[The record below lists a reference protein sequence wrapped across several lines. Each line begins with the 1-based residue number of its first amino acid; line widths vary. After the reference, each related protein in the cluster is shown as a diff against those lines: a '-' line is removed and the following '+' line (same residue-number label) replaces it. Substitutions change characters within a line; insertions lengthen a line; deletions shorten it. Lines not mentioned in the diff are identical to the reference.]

1 MTTTYYSNQI
11 ASIEKEIADLQK
23 KIADEA
29 KKEYD
34 CQNRISSIE
43 RSITRYTSMSSLQ
56 SKQRDIQNQNKKIID
71 CKKKQAGYQKKIA
84 DKTKTLRQ
92 RKIDLQKEEKR
103 EQEKRMRE
111 EKTFQDKLQKD
122 IQQQKSILNT
132 LVEQNY
138 SAKLQNE
145 MSHVEDKQ
153 YDFFISHASE
163 DKENFVKALA
173 EGLTEEG
180 CKVWYDNFVLKIGD
194 SLRESIDRGLANS
207 KYGIVVISPY
217 FLKKRW
223 PAYELNGMVAREMN
237 GHKVILPIWH
247 KVTKDEVLQYSPTLA
262 DKLALNTA
270 IHSMK
275 EIIEQLKTFV
285 ISE

>member
-1 MTTTYYSNQI
+1 MTTTYYMNQI
-11 ASIEKEIADLQK
+11 SSIEKEIANLQK
-23 KIADEA
+23 KIADEV

-34 CQNRISSIE
+34 CQNRINTIE
-43 RSITRYTSMSSLQ
+43 RSITKNTSMSSLQ

-71 CKKKQAGYQKKIA
+71 SKKRQAEYQKKIA
-84 DKTKTLRQ
+84 DKTKTLNQ
-92 RKIDLQKEEKR
+92 RKIDLQKQEKR
-103 EQEKRMRE
+103 EQEERMRE
-111 EKTFQDKLQKD
+111 EKAFQDKLQRD
-122 IQQQKSILNT
+122 MQQQKSILDT

-138 SAKLQNE
+138 SAKSQEIADIDN
-145 MSHVEDKQ
+145 KQ

-163 DKENFVKALA
+163 DKEDFVKALA

-180 CKVWYDNFVLKIGD
+180 CKVWYDNFILKIGD

-217 FLKKRW
+217 FLKKKW
-223 PAYELNGMVAREMN
+223 PAYELDGMVAREMN

-247 KVTKDEVLQYSPTLA
+247 KVTKDEILQYSPTLA

-275 EIIEQLKTFV
+275 EIIEQLKSFV
-285 ISE
+285 IIE

>member
-1 MTTTYYSNQI
+1 MTTTYYMNQI
-11 ASIEKEIADLQK
+11 SSIEKEIANLQK
-23 KIADEA
+23 KIADEV

-34 CQNRISSIE
+34 CQNRINTIE
-43 RSITRYTSMSSLQ
+43 RSITKNTSMSSLQ

-71 CKKKQAGYQKKIA
+71 SKKRQAEYQKKIA
-84 DKTKTLRQ
+84 DKTKTLNQ
-92 RKIDLQKEEKR
+92 RKIDLQKQEKR
-103 EQEKRMRE
+103 EQEERMRE
-111 EKTFQDKLQKD
+111 EKAFQDKLQRD
-122 IQQQKSILNT
+122 IQQQKSILDT

-138 SAKLQNE
+138 SAKSQEIADIDN
-145 MSHVEDKQ
+145 KQ

-163 DKENFVKALA
+163 DKEDFVKALA

-180 CKVWYDNFVLKIGD
+180 CKVWYDNFILKIGD

-217 FLKKRW
+217 FLKKKW
-223 PAYELNGMVAREMN
+223 PAYELDGMVAREMN

-247 KVTKDEVLQYSPTLA
+247 KVTKDEILQYSPTLA

-275 EIIEQLKTFV
+275 EIIEQLKSFV
-285 ISE
+285 IIE

>member
-1 MTTTYYSNQI
+1 MTTTYYLNQI

-23 KIADEA
+23 KIADEV

-34 CQNRISSIE
+34 CQNRINSIE
-43 RSITRYTSMSSLQ
+43 RSVTKNTSMSSLQ

-71 CKKKQAGYQKKIA
+71 SKKKLAEYQKKIA
-84 DKTKTLRQ
+84 DKTKTLNQ
-92 RKIDLQKEEKR
+92 RKVELQKEEKR
-103 EQEKRMRE
+103 EQEKQLRE
-111 EKTFQDKLQKD
+111 EKAFQEKLQRE
-122 IQQQKSILNT
+122 IQHQKSILNT

-138 SAKLQNE
+138 SAKSQEVADIDN
-145 MSHVEDKQ
+145 KQ

-163 DKENFVKALA
+163 DKEDFVKALA
-173 EGLTEEG
+173 DGLTEEG

-207 KYGIVVISPY
+207 KYGIVVISPH

-247 KVTKDEVLQYSPTLA
+247 KVTKDEILQYSPTLA

-275 EIIEQLKTFV
+275 EIIEQLKSFV
-285 ISE
+285 TIE

>member
-1 MTTTYYSNQI
+1 MTTTYYMNQI
-11 ASIEKEIADLQK
+11 SSIEKEIANLQK
-23 KIADEA
+23 KIADEV

-34 CQNRISSIE
+34 CQNRINTIE
-43 RSITRYTSMSSLQ
+43 RSITKNTSMSSLQ

-71 CKKKQAGYQKKIA
+71 SKKRQAEYQKKIA
-84 DKTKTLRQ
+84 DKTKTLNQ
-92 RKIDLQKEEKR
+92 RKIDLQKQEKR
-103 EQEKRMRE
+103 EQEERMRE
-111 EKTFQDKLQKD
+111 EKAFQDKLQRD
-122 IQQQKSILNT
+122 IQQQKSILDT

-138 SAKLQNE
+138 SAKSQEIADIDN
-145 MSHVEDKQ
+145 KQ

-163 DKENFVKALA
+163 DKEDFVKALA
-173 EGLTEEG
+173 DGLTEEG
-180 CKVWYDNFVLKIGD
+180 CKVWYDNFILKIGD

-217 FLKKRW
+217 FLKKKW
-223 PAYELNGMVAREMN
+223 PAYELDGMVAREMN

-247 KVTKDEVLQYSPTLA
+247 KVTKDEILQYSPTLA

-275 EIIEQLKTFV
+275 EIIEQLKSFV
-285 ISE
+285 IIE

>member
-1 MTTTYYSNQI
+1 MTTTYYMNQI
-11 ASIEKEIADLQK
+11 SSIEKEIANLQK
-23 KIADEA
+23 KIADEV

-34 CQNRISSIE
+34 CQNRINTIE
-43 RSITRYTSMSSLQ
+43 RSITKNTSMSSLQ

-71 CKKKQAGYQKKIA
+71 SKKRQAEYQKKIA
-84 DKTKTLRQ
+84 DKTKTLNQ
-92 RKIDLQKEEKR
+92 RKIDLQKQEKR
-103 EQEKRMRE
+103 EHEERMRE
-111 EKTFQDKLQKD
+111 EKAFQDKLQRD
-122 IQQQKSILNT
+122 IQQQKSILDT

-138 SAKLQNE
+138 SAKSQEIADIDN
-145 MSHVEDKQ
+145 KQ

-163 DKENFVKALA
+163 DKEDFVKALA
-173 EGLTEEG
+173 DGLTEEG

-194 SLRESIDRGLANS
+194 SLRESIDKGLANS

-217 FLKKRW
+217 FLKKKW
-223 PAYELNGMVAREMN
+223 PAYELDGMVAREMN

-247 KVTKDEVLQYSPTLA
+247 KVTKDEILQYSPTLA

-275 EIIEQLKTFV
+275 EIIEQLKSFV
-285 ISE
+285 IIE